1 MNKATIQK
9 LEKDN
14 IQAEKEYSDEQEA
27 TKPPSKKYSAKVV
40 DLTMEQE

>member
-27 TKPPSKKYSAKVV
+27 IKYSKKYSKKVV